1 VVTLVTALV
10 VTGAAGVPLRDP
22 DHVASTRF
30 ASAVALIVGLVGLD
44 ILVRA
49 IRRPGSRWPTPSAL
63 RAVRRER
70 WTPHRG
76 AVVAAAVVSFYV
88 SYLAY
93 RNLKSVVPL
102 LRPGELFDGH
112 LLNVDYDLFGGT
124 DPGALLHQLLGT
136 GAAAHVLSGVYMLFF
151 AFIPVSLAL
160 ALVFSV
166 NLQAGLFFATAL
178 SLNWAL
184 GAGSYFLL
192 PSIGPFHADPAT
204 FAALPATE
212 VGHLQQ
218 VLIDQRA
225 AFLAD
230 PSVPGSAQSI
240 GAFASLHVS
249 IYATAALA
257 AHLLGFRRAWKA
269 ALWILT
275 AATAVST
282 IYFGWHYVLDDL
294 GGVVIAAISLALARV
309 VTGVDLRT
317 ARRARHPQG
326 AAARRTTG
334 TATA

>member
-1 VVTLVTALV
+1 
-10 VTGAAGVPLRDP
+10 
-22 DHVASTRF
+22 
-30 ASAVALIVGLVGLD
+30 
-44 ILVRA
+44 
-49 IRRPGSRWPTPSAL
+49 
-63 RAVRRER
+63 
-70 WTPHRG
+70 
-76 AVVAAAVVSFYV
+76 
-88 SYLAY
+88 
-93 RNLKSVVPL
+93 
-102 LRPGELFDGH
+102 
-112 LLNVDYDLFGGT
+112 
-124 DPGALLHQLLGT
+124 
-136 GAAAHVLSGVYMLFF
+136 M
-151 AFIPVSLAL
+151 
-160 ALVFSV
+160 FSV